1 MAKNRYDQD
10 EEFTSKLELKHF
22 VKLGK
27 YIAPYKGMLLLGIVL
42 ILIIA
47 FLELLPPY
55 CISIVIDVC
64 LPKEN
69 YKLLFGIS
77 AGLLLSMG
85 VIWFSMHKRSY
96 VTNDM
101 AMRII
106 KDLRS
111 DIFTHLQYLP
121 LSYFDSRPHGKIL
134 VRVVNYTN
142 TLCGL
147 LANSITD
154 MIANAF
160 KLVLIVIFMFSMNV
174 KFTLMCLAAVP
185 VFIIVLTILR
195 RSHTKAWR
203 LLSAKQSNLNA
214 YLQESISGIKIT
226 QSFARESINEG
237 IFDGLCNENKKAWMK
252 AKRVEI
258 FIPRFVTI
266 LMVITRILVYIIG
279 GYMVINGKMGVGM
292 LIAFAAYVSNFWSPI
307 TIFANFYNELTN
319 CGAYLERIFEL
330 LEEPLVVEDLPDAQD
345 LPKIEGNVKF
355 DNVTFRYE
363 DDAPNIL
370 ENVSFDVEKGQSIA
384 IVGPTG
390 AGKSTIINT
399 LARFYDIQGGKI
411 TVDGHDI
418 KHATLH
424 SLRSQMGI
432 MLQDS
437 FLFSGTIMDN
447 IRYSKLDATDE
458 EVIEAAKAVCA
469 HDFIMEFPDGYQTE
483 VNEGGT
489 TFSAGQKQLIAF
501 ARALL
506 ADPAILILDEATSSI
521 DTETEIALQKGLDKL
536 LEGRTS
542 FIIAHRLS
550 TIKNCSR
557 IMYICDK
564 KVAESGTHDELIAKE
579 GRYYKLYMAQYKFL
593 EQM

>member
-10 EEFTSKLELKHF
+10 EEFSNKVQWKYF
-22 VKLGK
+22 AKLGK
-27 YIAPYKGMLLLGIVL
+27 YMAPYKGMLIIGIIL

-55 CISIVIDVC
+55 CISIVIDTC
-64 LPKEN
+64 LPN
-69 YKLLFGIS
+69 NDYKLLIGVTVV
-77 AGLLLSMG
+77 LLISMG
-85 VIWFSMHKRSY
+85 VIWFSMFKRSY
-96 VTNDM
+96 ITNDM

-111 DIFTHLQYLP
+111 DLFKHLQYLP

-160 KLVLIVIFMFSMNV
+160 KLVLIVGFMFAMNV
-174 KFTLMCLAAVP
+174 KFTLMCLAAIP
-185 VFIIVLTILR
+185 VFLIVLSILR
-195 RSHTKAWR
+195 RRHTKAWR
-203 LLSAKQSNLNA
+203 TLSAKQSNLNA

-226 QSFARESINEG
+226 QSFARENINAG
-237 IFDGLCNENKKAWMK
+237 IFDGLCEDNKQAWMK

-266 LMVITRILVYIIG
+266 LMAITRVLVYVIG
-279 GYMVINGKMGVGM
+279 GYMVIHGQMKVGM

-330 LEEPLVVEDLPDAQD
+330 LEEPLVVEDLPDAK
-345 LPKIEGNVKF
+345 PMKKVEGNVRF

-363 DDAPNIL
+363 EDAPNIL
-370 ENVSFDVEKGQSIA
+370 ENVSFDVKAGQRIA

-399 LARFYDIQGGKI
+399 LARFYDIQDGKI
-411 TVDGHDI
+411 TIDGQDI
-418 KHATLH
+418 KHATLN

-447 IRYSKLDATDE
+447 IRYSKRDATDE
-458 EVIEAAKAVCA
+458 EVVEAAKAVCA
-469 HDFIMEFPDGYQTE
+469 HDFIMEFPDGYNTE
-483 VNEGGT
+483 VNEGGSM
-489 TFSAGQKQLIAF
+489 FSAGQKQLIAF

-521 DTETEIALQKGLDKL
+521 DTETEIVLQKGLDKL

-550 TIKNCSR
+550 TIKNSDR

-564 KVAESGTHDELIAKE
+564 KIAESGTHHELIEKK